1 MSASKHRANTHEA
14 EPTKPASQ
22 SDLRQRILSAASA
35 LLSAGGTEA
44 VTTRAVAEAAGVQ
57 TPALYRFFQDK
68 SALLDALVEF
78 GFAAYLASKPPVPD
92 PGDPITALRRGWD
105 LHVEFGLSNPALYR
119 LMYADGRSAS
129 GAARE
134 VYRRVQHQ
142 ISRIARSGRLR
153 LDETR
158 AAQLLQS
165 AACGLVFTL
174 LNVPENERDMSL
186 SAIARDAAF
195 ASITSEAP
203 VVSAPTIVAVAV
215 ALRAQIGRTAALT
228 EMERGLM
235 AEWLDR
241 IAHFEKQDQ
250 VKRI

>member
-1 MSASKHRANTHEA
+1 MNASKRNEKMHE
-14 EPTKPASQ
+14 TKPTRPVPQ
-22 SDLRQRILSAASA
+22 TDLRQRILSAASE
-35 LLSAGGTEA
+35 LLTAGGTEA

-57 TPALYRFFQDK
+57 TPALYRFFKDK

-78 GFAAYLASKPPVPD
+78 GFAAYLASKPPAPD
-92 PGDPITALRRGWD
+92 PGDPIAALRRGWD

-119 LMYADGRSAS
+119 LMYADGRLMP
-129 GAARE
+129 GAALA

-142 ISRIARSGRLR
+142 ISRIAASGRLR

-174 LNVPENERDMSL
+174 LNIPESERDMSL

-195 ASITSEAP
+195 ASITLEVP
-203 VVSAPTIVAVAV
+203 LVRTPTIAAAAI
-215 ALRAQIGRTAALT
+215 ALRARLDGTDALT
-228 EMERGLM
+228 EMERGMM

-241 IAHFEKQDQ
+241 IAHYENNT
-250 VKRI
+250 